1 MKDLKAHISRREWKT
16 VVVVSILA
24 MLISSIPMLA
34 GMVVAAVDGTHWL
47 GVTAFAPG
55 DMAAYLASIAQAGDG
70 TFLFS
75 NLFTTENLAPTLDIF
90 WLTVG
95 QLARVPG
102 ISSLVAFHVFRILL
116 IPLFVSATFVCISC
130 FLSSPRK
137 RIVALL
143 LFTFSSG
150 IGVYF
155 SGLFTQRGF
164 GGVYEYPIDLWVAE
178 SNPLMTMIHSPHFVA
193 SFTLLIAVAALL
205 YRALE
210 RSSYRTGVLA
220 GIAALALFQFHPFHA
235 PTLFAVAGVFVII
248 RKWRDPAS
256 WRILLIFMTLSSPAV
271 IYHFMRLHADSVS
284 ESMLAANLTITPHP
298 LHLLL
303 GFGMLWVLAVIG
315 IVTSRKTMQKDAW
328 LFLVT
333 WLVVQLVLV
342 YSPLT
347 FQRRLLE
354 GLFFPL
360 AVFGATGVVVIY
372 ERMKGMRWIS
382 EAVRNGSGVALAVIL
397 LLPSSAFA
405 VMRNID
411 LFVVNDPQ
419 IFFVTDDE
427 SEAMRWIDDNLGAV
441 DVIAATFGSG
451 NRIAGWSGRRVYAGH
466 WVNTID
472 AESKDVEL
480 NWLFSSHDVEA
491 QRAFMRAKG
500 ITHVYIGERERV
512 LGGDFTWMTPVHV
525 SATVSVYAL
534 E

>member
-1 MKDLKAHISRREWKT
+1 MKDLIAHISRREWT
-16 VVVVSILA
+16 VVAVISALA

-34 GMVVAAVDGTHWL
+34 GVVVAATDGTRWL

-55 DMAAYLASIAQAGDG
+55 DMAAYLASIAQAGEG
-70 TFLFS
+70 AFFFS
-75 NLFTTENLAPTLDIF
+75 NLFTTESLAPTIDIF

-102 ISSLVAFHVFRILL
+102 ISSLAAFQLSRILL
-116 IPLFVSATFVCISC
+116 IPLFVSVSFVCISY
-130 FLSSPRK
+130 FLSTLRK
-137 RIVALL
+137 RIIALL

-155 SGLFTQRGF
+155 TGLFSQRDP

-178 SNPLMTMIHSPHFVA
+178 SNPLMSMIHSPHFVA
-193 SFTLLIAVAALL
+193 SFTLLIAAAALL
-205 YRALE
+205 YRALK
-210 RSSYRTGVLA
+210 RSSYGTGVMA
-220 GIAALALFQFHPFHA
+220 GVVALVLFQFHPFHA
-235 PTLFAVAGVFVII
+235 PTLFAVACAFVILK
-248 RKWRDPAS
+248 KWRDPVS
-256 WRILLIFMTLSSPAV
+256 WRILFIFISLSSPAV
-271 IYHFMRLHADSVS
+271 IYHYMRLHADTAA
-284 ESMLAANLTITPHP
+284 ESILAANLTVTPHP
-298 LHLLL
+298 LHILL
-303 GFGMLWVLAVIG
+303 GFGMLWVLAAIG

-328 LFLVT
+328 FFLVI

-360 AVFGATGVVVIY
+360 AVFSAVGAAAVY
-372 ERMKGMRWIS
+372 ARMKSTEWIPV
-382 EAVRNGSGVALAVIL
+382 ATCNASGLALIVIF

-411 LFVVNDPQ
+411 LYVANDPP
-419 IFFVTDDE
+419 IFFMTEDE
-427 SEAMRWIDDNLGAV
+427 GDAIRWINDNLSTV

-451 NRIAGWSGRRVYAGH
+451 NRIAGWAGRRVYAGH

-472 AESKDVEL
+472 AESKDIEL
-480 NWLFSSHDVEA
+480 NWLFSSHDSDA

-500 ITHVYIGERERV
+500 ITHVYRGKRERV
-512 LGGDFTWMTPVHV
+512 LGGDFTWMTPVHT